1 MLRPRPGR
9 HRPARGAVAAALAAL
24 LACAACTGTP
34 GSTTPEGSAAT
45 GSPGAPGASAP
56 GPSSPGTYE
65 RGTQRHEKPARFTIV
80 AAGDVLP
87 HGPLNDSATRDGT
100 VDYTPLLAGLDPWV
114 RRADLAL
121 CHLEAPVAP
130 PGTTPTGYP
139 AFGAPKQ
146 LIRDLAEQGWD
157 GCSTASNHSMDR
169 GVDGVAAT
177 LAALDKAGL
186 GHAGT
191 AREPEER
198 TPQRYTLDRAGRSLT
213 VAHLSATYGL
223 NGFTVPEDQP
233 WTVDLLDAKRVIREA
248 AAARADGAELVVV
261 SMHAGTEYVA
271 EPTDEQKAFARKL
284 AASRKVDLV
293 IGHHAHIPQR
303 FARLDGGPGGSG
315 MWVAYG
321 LGNMISN
328 QSAECCDA
336 RTTNGVLLT
345 ATVTQ
350 PAPGAAARVT
360 DVTWTATTV
369 DRAAGHRLRALVD
382 AIDDPGAGTLSVT
395 ELRHRRDAVRD
406 AVGDAAPERTAPP
419 TPTGGEPR
427 VSR

>member
-1 MLRPRPGR
+1 M
-9 HRPARGAVAAALAAL
+9 ALTAL
-24 LACAACTGTP
+24 LACAGCTTAP
-34 GSTTPEGSAAT
+34 GAAPEGSH
-45 GSPGAPGASAP
+45 ASAVARTQAAEA
-56 GPSSPGTYE
+56 SPDPVHE
-65 RGTQRHEKPARFTIV
+65 RGTRRHEKPARFTLV

-100 VDYTPLLAGLDPWV
+100 IDYTPLLAGLDPWV

-139 AFGAPKQ
+139 AFGAPRE
-146 LIRDLAEQGWD
+146 LVRDLAEQGWD

-169 GVDGVAAT
+169 GVDGIEAT
-177 LAALDKAGL
+177 LEAFDKAGL
-186 GHAGT
+186 GHVGT
-191 AREPEER
+191 ARRARER
-198 TPQRYTLDRAGRSLT
+198 SPQRYTLDRAGRPVT

-223 NGFTVPEDQP
+223 NGFSVPDDQP
-233 WTVDLLDAKRVIREA
+233 WAVDLLNADRVIREA
-248 AAARADGAELVVV
+248 AAAREDGAQLVVV
-261 SMHAGTEYVA
+261 SMHAGLEYLA
-271 EPTDEQKAFARKL
+271 EPTDEQRAFARKL
-284 AASRKVDLV
+284 AASREVDLI

-303 FARLDGGPGGSG
+303 IARLDGGPGGSG

-328 QSAECCDA
+328 QSSECCDA

-350 PAPGAAARVT
+350 SEPGTAARVT
-360 DVTWTATTV
+360 GVEWTATTV

-382 AIDDPGAGTLSVT
+382 AIDDPGSGRLSEA
-395 ELRHRRDAVRD
+395 ELRGRMAAVRD
-406 AVGDAAPERTAPP
+406 AVGGTARERTAPP

-427 VSR
+427 ISR